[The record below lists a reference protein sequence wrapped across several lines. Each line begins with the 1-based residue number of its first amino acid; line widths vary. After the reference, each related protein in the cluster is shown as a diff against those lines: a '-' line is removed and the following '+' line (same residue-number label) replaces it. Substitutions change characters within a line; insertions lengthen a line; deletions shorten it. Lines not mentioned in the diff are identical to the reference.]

1 MGEDI
6 RDRKITEI
14 PLAEATKQL
23 QREIK
28 QREKAEAQL
37 KQQEQKLSLLF
48 NQTALAA
55 IEWNANLEVIA
66 WNSAAE
72 KVFGWSVTEMLSL
85 QASDLILPQ
94 KVKPREIPIIKE
106 PLTSIGGT
114 HNINE
119 NVTKDGKLI
128 ICEWHNTPLVD
139 EEGNIIGIFSL
150 VNDITE
156 RWKIREALREKEEFL
171 RSIYEGVDYPIF
183 VIDVDADGTYRCA
196 DLNPVAKNIF
206 GINLD
211 EIPAVLSPEL
221 FLRELAKGGLHSS
234 DKCVH
239 HGQTI
244 QYEKVLNIE
253 EKKTWWLTVIT
264 PLKDIDGRIY
274 RLVGTCTNITQRKQ
288 FESALQQSETRY
300 RQLAQRESLLN
311 CIASQI
317 RASLDFNTVVETAVQ
332 ELYQVLQLERC
343 AFRLYLPEAIPPVAE
358 VIAEAKK
365 TDLPSLKGNRVPTA
379 EIAQLIAK
387 ITRKEVTRIE
397 DTLTLE
403 DPVERQFFLET
414 LDYRAVVFIP
424 VHTQSGK
431 MGAISCSHS
440 SKTRCWSDSEVQLLE
455 RVADQLAIA
464 LTQAE
469 LYEQSRAI
477 ADSEANKALELQ
489 EALLKLQHTQTQL
502 IQQEKMSSLG
512 QLVAGVAHEINNPV
526 SFIYGNITPAKTY
539 IEDLLNLV
547 ELYQESYPN
556 PTPEIQTELA
566 EIDWEF
572 MQKDFLSLLDS
583 MKTGAERIRQIVQ
596 SLRNFSRLDEAE
608 IKPVDL
614 HESIDS
620 VLLILENRLK
630 ANLERP
636 AIQVVKEYGNLPL
649 VECYAVEINQVF
661 MNLLLNAIDA
671 LEEVPLKQPRI
682 RIVTEVWETEELAIR
697 LLDNGVGIPAEI
709 KKRIFDPFFTTKIV
723 GKGTGLGLSVVYKII
738 EKHGGTI
745 ECISADEKVTEFAIK
760 IPQFLKKITLNT
772 PID

>member
-1 MGEDI
+1 MDNIMAEDI
-6 RDRKITEI
+6 HDREPTQIH
-14 PLAEATKQL
+14 LGEATKQL
-23 QREIK
+23 QREIQ

-48 NQTALAA
+48 NQSALAA
-55 IEWNANLEVIA
+55 IEWNANLEIIA

-72 KVFGWSVTEMLSL
+72 KVFGWSVTEALNL
-85 QASDLILPQ
+85 HASDLILPLNLKQ
-94 KVKPREIPIIKE
+94 QETPISKD
-106 PLTSIGGT
+106 PLTSMGGT

-139 EEGNIIGIFSL
+139 EEGNIISIFSL
-150 VNDITE
+150 VNDITD
-156 RWKIREALREKEEFL
+156 RWQTRQALREKEEFL

-183 VIDVDADGTYRCA
+183 VIDVNPDGTYLWA
-196 DLNPVAKNIF
+196 DINPVAQHIL

-211 EIPAVLSPEL
+211 ETSGA
-221 FLRELAKGGLHSS
+221 LRPKLLLPKLAKGCLGRAEE
-234 DKCVH
+234 CVKT
-239 HGQTI
+239 GRTI
-244 QYEKVLNIE
+244 HYEQVLNIE
-253 EKKTWWLTVIT
+253 EKQTFWLTVIT

-274 RLVGTCTNITQRKQ
+274 RLVGTCTDITQRKQ

-358 VIAEAKK
+358 VIAEAKQ
-365 TDLPSLKGNRVPTA
+365 TDLPSLKGNRVAAA
-379 EIAQLIAK
+379 EIGPLIAK

-397 DTLTLE
+397 DTLTLA

-414 LDYRAVVFIP
+414 LDYRAVVFVP
-424 VHTQSGK
+424 LHTQSGK
-431 MGAISCSHS
+431 MAAISCSHS

-477 ADSEANKALELQ
+477 ADSEAHKALELQ

-539 IEDLLNLV
+539 MEDLLNLV
-547 ELYQESYPN
+547 QLYQEYYPN
-556 PTPEIQTELA
+556 PTPEIQAELA

-572 MQKDFLSLLDS
+572 IHKDFPSLLDS
-583 MKTGAERIRQIVQ
+583 MKTGADRIRQIVQ

-608 IKPVDL
+608 IKLVDL
-614 HESIDS
+614 HESIDN
-620 VLLILENRLK
+620 VLLILDNRLK
-630 ANLERP
+630 ANIKRP
-636 AIQVVKEYGNLPL
+636 AIPVVKKYGNLPL
-649 VECYAVEINQVF
+649 VECYALEINQVF

-682 RIVTEVWETEELAIR
+682 RIVTEIWETEVFVIR
-697 LLDNGVGIPAEI
+697 IIDNGVGIPEEI
-709 KKRIFDPFFTTKIV
+709 TMRIFEPFFTTKPV
-723 GKGTGLGLSVVYKII
+723 GKGTGLGLSIVYKII

-745 ECISADEKVTEFAIK
+745 ECISAEGKGTEFVIK
-760 IPQFLKKITLNT
+760 ITQFLNKSR
-772 PID
+772 

>member
-1 MGEDI
+1 MAEDI
-6 RDRKITEI
+6 RDREPTQIH
-14 PLAEATKQL
+14 LAEATKQL
-23 QREIK
+23 QREIE

-48 NQTALAA
+48 NQSALAA
-55 IEWNANLEVIA
+55 IEWNANLEIIA

-72 KVFGWSVTEMLSL
+72 KVFGWRVTEALNL
-85 QASDLILPQ
+85 HASDLILPLNLKQ
-94 KVKPREIPIIKE
+94 QEISIPKD

-128 ICEWHNTPLVD
+128 VCEWHNTPLVD
-139 EEGNIIGIFSL
+139 EQGKIISIFSF

-156 RWKIREALREKEEFL
+156 RWQNRQALREKEEFL

-183 VIDVDADGTYRCA
+183 VIDVNPDGTYCCA
-196 DLNPVAKNIF
+196 DLNPVAQHIF

-211 EIPAVLSPEL
+211 ENSGSFSSEFLLPEL
-221 FLRELAKGGLHSS
+221 ANFSLAHY
-234 DKCVH
+234 DECVKT
-239 HGQTI
+239 GRTI
-244 QYEKVLNIE
+244 HYEKVLKIE
-253 EKKTWWLTVIT
+253 EKQTFWLTVIT
-264 PLKDIDGRIY
+264 PLKDIEGRIY
-274 RLVGTCTNITQRKQ
+274 RLVGTCTDITQRKL

-317 RASLDFNTVVETAVQ
+317 RASLDFNTVVETAVE
-332 ELYQVLQLERC
+332 ELYQVLELERC
-343 AFRLYLPEAIPPVAE
+343 AFRLYLPAAIPPVAE
-358 VIAEAKK
+358 VIAEAKE
-365 TDLPSLKGNRVPTA
+365 TDLPSLKGNRVA
-379 EIAQLIAK
+379 AGEIAPLIAK
-387 ITRKEVTRIE
+387 MTRKEVTRIE
-397 DTLTLE
+397 DTLTLA

-414 LDYRAVVFIP
+414 LDYRAVVFVP

-440 SKTRCWSDSEVQLLE
+440 SKTRCWSDSEVELLE

-469 LYEQSRAI
+469 LYEQSQAI
-477 ADSEANKALELQ
+477 ADSEAKKALELQ
-489 EALLKLQHTQTQL
+489 ETLQKLQHTQTQL

-539 IEDLLNLV
+539 INDLLNLLQ
-547 ELYQESYPN
+547 LYQKNYPN
-556 PTPEIQTELA
+556 PTREIQAELA

-572 MQKDFLSLLDS
+572 IHKDFPILLDS
-583 MKTGAERIRQIVQ
+583 MKNGADRIRQIVQ

-620 VLLILENRLK
+620 ILLILENRLK
-630 ANLERP
+630 ANQERP
-636 AIQVVKEYGNLPL
+636 AIQVVKEYSNLPL
-649 VECYAVEINQVF
+649 VECYPLQINQVF

-671 LEEVPLKQPRI
+671 LEEVPLKHPRI
-682 RIVTEVWETEELAIR
+682 RIVTEVWENEEVVISII
-697 LLDNGVGIPAEI
+697 DNGVGIPEEI
-709 KKRIFDPFFTTKIV
+709 TMRIFEPFFTTKPV
-723 GKGTGLGLSVVYKII
+723 GKGTGLGLSIVYKII

-745 ECISADEKVTEFAIK
+745 ECISAEGTETEFAIK
-760 IPQFLKKITLNT
+760 IPQFLKS
-772 PID
+772 